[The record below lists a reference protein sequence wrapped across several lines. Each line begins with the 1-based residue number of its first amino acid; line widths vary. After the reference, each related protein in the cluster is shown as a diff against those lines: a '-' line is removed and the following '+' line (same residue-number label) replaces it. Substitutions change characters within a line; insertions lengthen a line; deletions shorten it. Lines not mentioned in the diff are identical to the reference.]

1 MIDLD
6 GIAMIWLRDLLRFF
20 RERSQLLGSVSR
32 PVLWLLILGTGLG
45 AALRPGVHGT
55 SAAAGE
61 SYTQFI
67 FPGIIGM
74 SLIFASIQSAISIIW
89 DREFGFLKEVLV
101 APVSRTSVA
110 VGKALS
116 GATLAVVQGAI
127 TLVFAPI
134 VGVKFAV
141 FSALTLV
148 PVMFLIG
155 FALTGV
161 GILIAARMTS
171 FEGFG
176 TISNFLVMP
185 MYFLSGAIFPPV
197 HLPEWLYILVR
208 VNPMSYGVDA
218 LRATLLHRHYFPLP
232 FDFGF
237 LAAFAALMVAI
248 GVIAFTRPE

>member
-6 GIAMIWLRDLLRFF
+6 GIVMIWARDLVRFF
-20 RERSQLLGSVSR
+20 RERSQLLGSISR
-32 PVLWLLILGTGLG
+32 PLLWLFIFGTGL
-45 AALRPGVHGT
+45 RPTFHG
-55 SAAAGE
+55 GGGL

-74 SLIFASIQSAISIIW
+74 TLIFTSIQSAISIIW

-116 GATLAVVQGAI
+116 GATLSLIQGTI
-127 TLVFAPI
+127 TLLFAPL
-134 VGVKFAV
+134 VGVKFTLL
-141 FSALTLV
+141 SALAMV
-148 PVMFLIG
+148 PVMFLMS
-155 FALTGV
+155 FALTGI

-176 TISNFLVMP
+176 TIANFLVMP

-197 HLPEWLYILVR
+197 NLPGWLNALVHI
-208 VNPMSYGVDA
+208 NPMSYGVDS
-218 LRATLLHRHYFPLP
+218 LRAALLHQHYFPLA
-232 FDFGF
+232 FDLGF
-237 LAAFAALMVAI
+237 LVVFAALTTAI
-248 GVIAFTRPE
+248 GVAAFTRPE

>member
-6 GIAMIWLRDLLRFF
+6 GIGMIWLRDLIRFF
-20 RERSQLLGSVSR
+20 RQRSQLLGSLSR

-45 AALRPGVHGT
+45 AALRPGLRGGGAV
-55 SAAAGE
+55 AGE
-61 SYTQFI
+61 SYVQFI

-74 SLIFASIQSAISIIW
+74 TLIFASIQSAISIIW

-116 GATLAVVQGAI
+116 GATLAVIQGAI
-127 TLVFAPI
+127 TLIFAPI
-134 VGVKFAV
+134 VGVKFTV
-141 FSALTLV
+141 LSALVLL
-148 PVMFLIG
+148 PMMFLIG
-155 FALTGV
+155 FALTGI

-197 HLPEWLYILVR
+197 HLPNWLYALVR
-208 VNPMSYGVDA
+208 INPMSYGVDA
-218 LRATLLHRHYFPLP
+218 LRAALLHQHYFPLS

-237 LAAFAALMVAI
+237 LVVFAALMVAI

>member
-6 GIAMIWLRDLLRFF
+6 GLIMIWLRDLIRFF
-20 RERSQLLGSVSR
+20 RERSQLLGSISR

-45 AALRPGVHGT
+45 AALRPGMRGG
-55 SAAAGE
+55 AMGGQ
-61 SYTQFI
+61 SYAEFI

-74 SLIFASIQSAISIIW
+74 TLIFASIQSAISIIW

-101 APVSRTSVA
+101 APVSRISVA

-116 GATLAVVQGAI
+116 GATLALIQGTI
-127 TLVFAPI
+127 TLIFAPF
-134 VGVKFAV
+134 VGVKFSLL
-141 FSALTLV
+141 SALALL

-155 FALTGV
+155 FALTGI

-176 TISNFLVMP
+176 TISNFFAMP

-197 HLPEWLYILVR
+197 HLPGWLYLLVR
-208 VNPMSYGVDA
+208 INPMSYGVDA
-218 LRATLLHRHYFPLP
+218 LRAVLQHQHYFPLG

-237 LAAFAALMVAI
+237 LVVFAAVTTVI
-248 GVIAFTRPE
+248 GVSAFTRPE